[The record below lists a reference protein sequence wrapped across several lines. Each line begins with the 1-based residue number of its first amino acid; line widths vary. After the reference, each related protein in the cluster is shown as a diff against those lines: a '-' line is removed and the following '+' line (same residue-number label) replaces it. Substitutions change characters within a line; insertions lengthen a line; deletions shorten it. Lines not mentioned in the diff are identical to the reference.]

1 MTYIAEWDAVIT
13 DNSDDD
19 LAAGTVVTYEYN
31 DNYQLLTETPF
42 LRLEFDEP
50 PYGPPTN
57 PSIVEAV
64 VEAVSNTYQ
73 DSGQTAIKR
82 LLINRPPRLVPSL
95 VTIQQTSLAD
105 VLRTITLFDERPLTC
120 VYGALGTP
128 SPGDTLSVTSEIV
141 SGNRLRLRF
150 HRPPNG
156 WSIGTY
162 RRTIRV
168 LDEHGEW
175 STEITVT
182 LNVIE
187 DPNNP
192 PIPALDINFGCSFM
206 GCEIDAT
213 AHFTDPEGD
222 ELGNWLLTYEG
233 LLLGATIN
241 NDTGEITVPANVPL
255 GVYPIE
261 VSCKELHTNAML
273 TGTSSGWTITIENP
287 HQLKKPAGLSLRLDP
302 ATN

>member
-1 MTYIAEWDAVIT
+1 MTYVAEWNVVET

-31 DNYQLLTETPF
+31 DNYQPLTETPF

-57 PSIVEAV
+57 PSMVNAT
-64 VEAVSNTYQ
+64 VEAVSATYQ
-73 DSGQTAIKR
+73 NSGPTAIKS
-82 LLINRPPRLVPSL
+82 LLINRPPRLVPFL
-95 VTIQQTSLAD
+95 VTIQNTSTAT
-105 VLRTITLFDERPLTC
+105 VYRTITLFDERPLTC
-120 VYGALGTP
+120 VYGVLGTP
-128 SPGDTLSVTSEIV
+128 SPGDTLDVTSEIV

-150 HRPPNG
+150 NRPPNG

-168 LDEHGEW
+168 QDEHGEW

-192 PIPALDINFGCSFM
+192 PVPAPDINFGCSFL

-222 ELGNWLLTYEG
+222 ELGNWTLTYEG
-233 LLLGATIN
+233 LLLGATIH
-241 NDTGEITVPANVPL
+241 NDTGLITVPQNVPL

-261 VSCKELHTNAML
+261 VSCKEVDTAGML

-302 ATN
+302 ETN